1 MSNAE
6 SHDRTLRETLTVP
19 ITEQADV
26 VVCGGGPAGIAAA
39 IAAAQTQRHLGIT
52 PNVRLIETH
61 GQLGGI
67 WTSGLL
73 SWILDAR
80 NKTGLMQQIL
90 HRVEAYRVDFGGQP
104 SPRRGGQLY
113 DVEHM
118 KLLLEEMCEQA
129 GVRVRLHT
137 RVVAAHQKNGKLTHI
152 VTESKSGR
160 EAFAAGCFID
170 CTGDGDLAAQ
180 AGCCYD
186 VGRIDDGVCALPA
199 CQPMTLMAMITGV
212 DREAIR
218 PFYDRHRFTTL
229 EVKRA
234 MRAEFERAG
243 VKPSYGH
250 PTLFEVYPDL
260 FALMTNHEYGHDPVD
275 AQAITDATISAR
287 REIHQLTAALRKLGG
302 PWKNLR
308 IVVTASQIG
317 IRESRRPAGL
327 YRICLEDLV
336 AGRRHDDAVCECSF
350 PIDVHATSDKGD
362 RSIEALPVARTLP
375 YDIPFRALV
384 ARDVDGLLLAG
395 RCISGDFYAHS
406 SYRVTGNAVPMG
418 EAAGCA
424 AAFAVA
430 QNSSPRDIDYASTVR
445 PVQQMLFDAP
455 HEPAAPRTRVHV
467 SAAVL
472 AASLNGRSRTTQSRS
487 NPQPLHS
494 LQEE

>member
-6 SHDRTLRETLTVP
+6 ATHAALGEELNVP
-19 ITEQADV
+19 VIEEADV

-73 SWILDAR
+73 CWILDAR
-80 NKTGLMQQIL
+80 NKSGLMQQIL
-90 HRVEAYRVDFGGQP
+90 NRVEAYRVDLGGRP
-104 SPRRGGQLY
+104 SRKRGGQLY
-113 DVEHM
+113 DAEHM
-118 KLLLEEMCEQA
+118 KVLLEEMCEEA
-129 GVRVRLHT
+129 GVRIRLHT
-137 RVVAAHQKNGKLTHI
+137 RVVAAHQQNGRLTHI

-160 EAFAAGCFID
+160 EAFAARCFID

-180 AGCCYD
+180 AGCSYEI
-186 VGRIDDGVCALPA
+186 GRIDEGSSTPV
-199 CQPMTLMAMITGV
+199 CQPMTLMALITGV

-218 PFYDRHRFTTL
+218 PFYDRHQYSTL

-234 MRAEFERAG
+234 LRAEFERAG
-243 VKPSYGH
+243 VTPSYGH

-260 FALMTNHEYGHDPVD
+260 FALMSNHEYERNPLD

-287 REIHQLTAALRKLGG
+287 REIHRVIEALRQSGG
-302 PWKNLR
+302 PWQNLR
-308 IVVTASQIG
+308 VVATAAQIG

-327 YRICLEDLV
+327 YRICLDDLIV
-336 AGRRHDDAVCECSF
+336 GRRHDDAVCECSF
-350 PIDVHATSDKGD
+350 PIDVHATSSDGD
-362 RSIEALPVARTLP
+362 RSVETPPVPKTLP

-384 ARDVDGLLLAG
+384 ARDVDGLLMAG
-395 RCISGDFYAHS
+395 RCISGDFYAHA

-424 AAFAVA
+424 AALAAFRRV
-430 QNSSPRDIDYASTVR
+430 SPRELDYPGEVR
-445 PVQQMLFDAP
+445 PIQRGLFDKVVA
-455 HEPAAPRTRVHV
+455 TVHV
-467 SAAVL
+467 NNWQERDLLMSHAGD
-472 AASLNGRSRTTQSRS
+472 SNRS
-487 NPQPLHS
+487 N
-494 LQEE
+494 EV

>member
-6 SHDRTLRETLTVP
+6 ATHAALGEELNVP
-19 ITEQADV
+19 VIEEADV

-73 SWILDAR
+73 CWILDAR
-80 NKTGLMQQIL
+80 NKSGLMQQIL
-90 HRVEAYRVDFGGQP
+90 NRVEAYRVDLGGRP
-104 SPRRGGQLY
+104 SRKRGGQLY
-113 DVEHM
+113 DAEHM
-118 KLLLEEMCEQA
+118 KVLLEEMCEEA
-129 GVRVRLHT
+129 GVRIRLHT
-137 RVVAAHQKNGKLTHI
+137 RVVAAHQQNGRLTHI

-160 EAFAAGCFID
+160 EAFAARCFID

-180 AGCCYD
+180 AGCSYEI
-186 VGRIDDGVCALPA
+186 GRIDEGSSTPV
-199 CQPMTLMAMITGV
+199 CQPMTLMALITGV

-218 PFYDRHRFTTL
+218 PFYDRHQYSTL

-234 MRAEFERAG
+234 LRAEIERAG
-243 VKPSYGH
+243 VTPSYGH

-260 FALMTNHEYGHDPVD
+260 FALMSNHEYERNPLD

-287 REIHQLTAALRKLGG
+287 REIHRVIEALRQSGG
-302 PWKNLR
+302 PWQNLR
-308 IVVTASQIG
+308 VVATAAQIG

-327 YRICLEDLV
+327 YRICLDDLIV
-336 AGRRHDDAVCECSF
+336 GRRHDDAVCECSF
-350 PIDVHATSDKGD
+350 PIDVHATSSDGD
-362 RSIEALPVARTLP
+362 RSVETPPVPKTLP

-384 ARDVDGLLLAG
+384 ARDVDGLLMAG
-395 RCISGDFYAHS
+395 RCISGDFYAHA

-424 AAFAVA
+424 AALAASHRV
-430 QNSSPRDIDYASTVR
+430 SPRDLDYPGQVR
-445 PVQQMLFDAP
+445 PIQRELFDKVDAL
-455 HEPAAPRTRVHV
+455 E
-467 SAAVL
+467 SG
-472 AASLNGRSRTTQSRS
+472 NGRHDHELLMSHAGDS
-487 NPQPLHS
+487 NS
-494 LQEE
+494 STNT